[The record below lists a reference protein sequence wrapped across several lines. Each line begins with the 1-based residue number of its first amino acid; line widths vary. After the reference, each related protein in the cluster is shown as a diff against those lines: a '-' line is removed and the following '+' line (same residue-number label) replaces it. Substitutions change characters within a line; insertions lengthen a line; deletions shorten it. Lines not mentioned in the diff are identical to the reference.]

1 MIDGLFALLRQLA
14 ALVMLITLC
23 DMLMPNGAM
32 RRYARLIGGLIAMLM
47 LSTTLLSWLSGVSR

>member
-1 MIDGLFALLRQLA
+1 MINELFALLRQLA

-23 DMLMPNGAM
+23 DMLVPDGAM
-32 RRYARLIGGLIAMLM
+32 RRYTRLIGGLTAMLM